1 MSAVPALPIAGEAGI
16 GFAINATLSLAFFLG
31 IFGMVARPLTWGA
44 PDALGLDFVPQS
56 IAVALMSALVPSL
69 IARKRLGLAIS
80 VRTILLRAFGFA
92 IGGAVLGGL
101 LAWATDAAALPPIG
115 WGQALAL
122 KLLYGGSLGA
132 LITTLAL
139 KRMTR

>member
-1 MSAVPALPIAGEAGI
+1 MNAVQPLRIAREAAI

-31 IFGMVARPLTWGA
+31 IFGVVARSLTWGA

-69 IARKRLGLAIS
+69 IARKRLGLVISIRAIM
-80 VRTILLRAFGFA
+80 LRAM
-92 IGGAVLGGL
+92 
-101 LAWATDAAALPPIG
+101 PPVG
-115 WGQALAL
+115 WGEALAI
-122 KLLYGGSLGA
+122 KLLYGGALGA

-139 KRMTR
+139 KRMIR

>member
-1 MSAVPALPIAGEAGI
+1 MMNAVQPLRLAREAAI

-31 IFGMVARPLTWGA
+31 IFGVVARSLTWGA

-69 IARKRLGLAIS
+69 IARKRLGLAMAI
-80 VRTILLRAFGFA
+80 RAIMLRALGFA
-92 IGGAVLGGL
+92 VGGAILGGL
-101 LAWATDAAALPPIG
+101 LAAATSALPPVG
-115 WGQALAL
+115 WGEALAI
-122 KLLYGGSLGA
+122 KLLYGGALGA

-139 KRMTR
+139 KRMIR

>member
-1 MSAVPALPIAGEAGI
+1 MMNAVQPLRIAREAAI

-31 IFGMVARPLTWGA
+31 IFGVVARPLTWGA

-69 IARKRLGLAIS
+69 IARKRLGLAMAI
-80 VRTILLRAFGFA
+80 RAMMLRALGFA
-92 IGGAVLGGL
+92 IGGAILGGL
-101 LAWATDAAALPPIG
+101 LAAATSALPPIG
-115 WGQALAL
+115 WGEALVI
-122 KLLYGGSLGA
+122 KLLYGGALGA

-139 KRMTR
+139 QRMIR